1 MKMGKKLLISTVT
14 LAAVVIA
21 LFLAPVGAQPSRQT
35 ECSFAGVWRTTYGE
49 MPLQQSGASV
59 TGTYGA
65 QAVKRVEGTFRE
77 GVLTGSWSHPP
88 TFSAENNQAGD
99 VRRFMSFESPQTAKP
114 LRAGANVAINCNA
127 VRSLAVGG
135 PASLLPL
142 QTEPLPRSPNICAN
156 CLYCGQVI

>member
-35 ECSFAGVWRTTYGE
+35 ECSFAGLRRTTYGE

-59 TGTYGA
+59 AGTYGA

-99 VRRFMSFESPQTAKP
+99 VEFRIASNCETFEGRCKRCNQLQRREKP
-114 LRAGANVAINCNA
+114 
-127 VRSLAVGG
+127 RSGG
-135 PASLLPL
+135 P
-142 QTEPLPRSPNICAN
+142 
-156 CLYCGQVI
+156 G